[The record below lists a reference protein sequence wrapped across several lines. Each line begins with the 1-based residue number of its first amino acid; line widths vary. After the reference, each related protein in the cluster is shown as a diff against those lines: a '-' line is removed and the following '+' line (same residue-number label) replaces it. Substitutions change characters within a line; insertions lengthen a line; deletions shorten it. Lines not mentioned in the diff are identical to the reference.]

1 MGRFKVYANY
11 VFQKELGTYEAD
23 SEDEAI
29 EMALEEAESDIC
41 LCGQCSQEFV
51 DGGVLDEESCSAYV
65 FI

>member
-29 EMALEEAESDIC
+29 EMALDEAESDIC

-51 DGGVLDEESCSAYV
+51 DG
-65 FI
+65 